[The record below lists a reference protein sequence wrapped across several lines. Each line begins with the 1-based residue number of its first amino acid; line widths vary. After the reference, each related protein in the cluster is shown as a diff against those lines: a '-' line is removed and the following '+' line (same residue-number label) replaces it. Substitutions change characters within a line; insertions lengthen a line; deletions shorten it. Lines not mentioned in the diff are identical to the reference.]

1 MPTGEILVGFFLFCA
16 RRERVRNGAEGRA
29 GVREAAHGGGEKRLK
44 SIPLLLTTNFP
55 LLKTTRQSALRL
67 SRGFGI
73 IHQNME
79 ERLQNVLSHAGVA
92 SRRKAAEIIAEGRVT
107 VDGVVIKEAGARV
120 DPAAVKIAVDGRPLA
135 APEPKRT
142 VMLYKPVGV
151 LSSTSDPFGGKTV
164 AELVNTPE
172 RLVPVGRLDKDSE
185 GMLLM
190 SNDGDLTLRLTHPRY
205 EHEKTYIVRAAG
217 RWSEDKLR
225 VLMGP
230 VKMPDGYVTRPVPVK
245 VLEGPVNNVTTLE
258 FRLREGRKRQI
269 RYMCSAAHLVVVS
282 LKRVAVGRLALDPAL
297 APGEWRDLTP
307 EELELLK

>member
-1 MPTGEILVGFFLFCA
+1 
-16 RRERVRNGAEGRA
+16 
-29 GVREAAHGGGEKRLK
+29 
-44 SIPLLLTTNFP
+44 
-55 LLKTTRQSALRL
+55 
-67 SRGFGI
+67 
-73 IHQNME
+73 ME

-92 SRRKAAEIIAEGRVT
+92 SRRRAAEIIAEGRVT

-164 AELVNTPE
+164 AELVTTPE

-190 SNDGDLTLRLTHPRY
+190 SNDGDLTIRLTHPRY

-225 VLMGP
+225 VLRGP

-245 VLEGPVNNVTTLE
+245 VLAGPVNNVTTLE

-297 APGEWRDLTP
+297 DPGEWRDLTP